1 MASLYRPVAIHP
13 ALQPY
18 VHGLFIQEEFID
30 PVRAEHT
37 YMVFPKP
44 YPVVGFQ
51 YSGRLRVIRGG
62 REEFLTVS
70 GITGLQG
77 TARTFRASTDTR
89 TILVAFKPYAAFP
102 LLDCPMD
109 RLADSHVGLDPDRW
123 GFPSSNANGAVSRI
137 TRHR

>member
-1 MASLYRPVAIHP
+1 MAGLYRPVAIHP

-18 VHGLFIQEEFID
+18 GHGLFIQEEFVD

-51 YSGRLRVIRGG
+51 YSGRLRVIRGD

-77 TARTFRASTDTR
+77 
-89 TILVAFKPYAAFP
+89 VKGHPN
-102 LLDCPMD
+102 
-109 RLADSHVGLDPDRW
+109 
-123 GFPSSNANGAVSRI
+123 FPSYGHRKFPTLVSSLLRL
-137 TRHR
+137 RPPARVRL